1 MKSPFPGMDPY
12 LERHWTGVHN
22 LLISY
27 AGDALNER
35 LPEDLS
41 VVTEERVAIES
52 PDEEG
57 GRSYVPDIR
66 IVKLPD
72 DSAPEEESGGVVAP
86 VRLYTYVEP
95 LRELYLTIVESGSER
110 VITVIEILSPA
121 NKRGQGLVEF
131 KNKRTQFLNGGVNLV
146 EIDLVRGGDWRKL
159 MLPQKVPA
167 RHSTTYRVATRLAS
181 DPGAIY
187 LHPIRLADPLPQVHI
202 PLRKD
207 DREVKL
213 DLQQLI
219 EKVYANR
226 SFDRRINYRDPCDP
240 ALEGEEAA
248 WTDRLLRDAGKR

>member
-1 MKSPFPGMDPY
+1 MDPY

-27 AGDALNER
+27 AGDAINER

-57 GRSYVPDIR
+57 ARSYVRDIR
-66 IVKLPD
+66 IVKRPD
-72 DSAPEEESGGVVAP
+72 DSGVEEEAGGVVAP

-95 LRELYLTIVESGSER
+95 VREAYLTIVESGSQR

-131 KNKRTQFLNGGVNLV
+131 RNKRNEFLKGGVNLV

-159 MLPQKVPA
+159 MSPQKVSA
-167 RHSTTYRVATRLAS
+167 KHSTKYRVATRLAS
-181 DPGAIY
+181 DPGATY
-187 LHPIRLADPLPQVHI
+187 LHPIRLADRLPAIHV
-202 PLRKD
+202 PLRKSD
-207 DREVKL
+207 AEVKL
-213 DLQQLI
+213 DLQELI

-226 SFDRRINYRDPCDP
+226 SFDRRINYREACEPG
-240 ALEGEEAA
+240 LEGEEAA
-248 WTDRLLRDAGKR
+248 WADGVLRGAGKR